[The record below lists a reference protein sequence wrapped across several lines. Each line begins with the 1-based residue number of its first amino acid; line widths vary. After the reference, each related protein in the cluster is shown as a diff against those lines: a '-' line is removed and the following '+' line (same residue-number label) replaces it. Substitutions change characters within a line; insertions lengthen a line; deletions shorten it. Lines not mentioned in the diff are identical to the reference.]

1 MLVLHSS
8 PDSASMAPRI
18 VIEDLGLPYSARV
31 VDRAGGELAS
41 PEYRALHPLGK
52 IPVLETPDGPMF
64 ETAAI
69 LLWLAD
75 THAPGR
81 LAPAPGS
88 AGRGA
93 FLTWFF
99 FTSTNLHPNVLDLF
113 YAERVA
119 GPEAV
124 AALLPRAAARAR
136 AALDALETAA
146 RTAPAVLP
154 ADRLSILGVYV
165 GMLLRWLAQMPDGH
179 VGQARAAEWPA
190 LAAAAAACET
200 TPAARRVA
208 EAEDLGPT
216 IFTNPDR

>member
-18 VIEDLGLPYSARV
+18 VIEDLGLTYSARV

-41 PEYRALHPLGK
+41 AGYRAMHPLGK
-52 IPVLETPDGPMF
+52 IPVLETPDRPMF

-88 AGRGA
+88 AERGA

-113 YAERVA
+113 YADRVA
-119 GPEAV
+119 GLEAAGLFATSQSLCLSRWSEAFTGSQDEDAFLASIRPEHVACLIQSTIAMSPEARRK
-124 AALLPRAAARAR
+124 LFERAA
-136 AALDALETAA
+136 
-146 RTAPAVLP
+146 
-154 ADRLSILGVYV
+154 DRC
-165 GMLLRWLAQMPDGH
+165 RD
-179 VGQARAAEWPA
+179 
-190 LAAAAAACET
+190 
-200 TPAARRVA
+200 
-208 EAEDLGPT
+208 
-216 IFTNPDR
+216 